1 MLSAFASAFRTPDL
15 RKKLLFTLA
24 IIALYR
30 LGASVPTPNT
40 DTKAINDC
48 LAGATQDRAEIVP
61 DGCIRLQ
68 RQPSVGGNDVVGRRA
83 R

>member
-40 DTKAINDC
+40 NTKHDQR
-48 LAGATQDRAEIVP
+48 LPQAGR
-61 DGCIRLQ
+61 
-68 RQPSVGGNDVVGRRA
+68 GGANA
-83 R
+83 RTSTR